1 MTERKRTY
9 KLKAQAAATLRRLAP
24 INSPAKPDGEAEL
37 AGQGNLNHGQ
47 ADLKVDLLN
56 RLIKHLKTL

>member
-9 KLKAQAAATLRRLAP
+9 KLKAQAATLRRLAP
-24 INSPAKPDGEAEL
+24 INSPAKPEVEAEL

-47 ADLKVDLLN
+47 ADLKVDLLY